1 MTDAHYLSSHDIRY
15 EKEIS
20 TPKDFFYYR
29 TKNHDDDDLYS
40 FFQWVFIEKYTKTI
54 YYELFALK

>member
-20 TPKDFFYYR
+20 TPKDFFIIEP
-29 TKNHDDDDLYS
+29 KNFDDDDLYS
-40 FFQWVFIEKYTKTI
+40 FFQWVFIEKYKNNI
-54 YYELFALK
+54 CFEVVPL